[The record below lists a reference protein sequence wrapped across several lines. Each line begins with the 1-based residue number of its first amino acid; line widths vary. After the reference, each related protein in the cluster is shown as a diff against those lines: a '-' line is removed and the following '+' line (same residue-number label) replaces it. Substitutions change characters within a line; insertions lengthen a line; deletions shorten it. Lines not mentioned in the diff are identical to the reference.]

1 MKVRTILLVRPD
13 ASSSS
18 TTDRFTPLRPVFFF
32 STVHTYEGAHFTYVS
47 RLLLRRFSR
56 SPLRLRHFQHTA
68 WCIERNRIVLRL
80 QLATLFQR
88 SLPRFFLLILI
99 YSFFPFLSF
108 MFYLYMPLCI
118 SYLRAILHFFLVF
131 LSFYFSHLNVDK

>member
-18 TTDRFTPLRPVFFF
+18 TTDRFTPLRAVFFF

-88 SLPRFFLLILI
+88 SLPRFFLLLLI
-99 YSFFPFLSF
+99 YSFFLFLSF
-108 MFYLYMPLCI
+108 MFYLYIYI
-118 SYLRAILHFFLVF
+118 SFYLIF
-131 LSFYFSHLNVDK
+131 LSSVFFRFIISHLNVDK

>member
-18 TTDRFTPLRPVFFF
+18 TTDRFTPLRAVFFF
-32 STVHTYEGAHFTYVS
+32 STVHTYEGEHFTYVS

-108 MFYLYMPLCI
+108 MFYLYMSLCI
-118 SYLRAILHFFLVF
+118 SYTRHFTFFFLF
-131 LSFYFSHLNVDK
+131 FFRFIFHTLSVDK

>member
-18 TTDRFTPLRPVFFF
+18 TTDRFTPLRAVFFF

-88 SLPRFFLLILI
+88 SLPRFFLLLLFTLSF
-99 YSFFPFLSF
+99 SFFLSCFIYIYIYIFLS
-108 MFYLYMPLCI
+108 YL
-118 SYLRAILHFFLVF
+118 FVF
-131 LSFYFSHLNVDK
+131 CLLSFYYFTFKHR

>member
-18 TTDRFTPLRPVFFF
+18 TTDRFTPLRAVFFF

-80 QLATLFQR
+80 QLATLSTLSPTFLPSPSYLLFL
-88 SLPRFFLLILI
+88 SL
-99 YSFFPFLSF
+99 SFFHVLFIYIYISFYLIFLSF
-108 MFYLYMPLCI
+108 V
-118 SYLRAILHFFLVF
+118 FFRF
-131 LSFYFSHLNVDK
+131 IISHLNIDK